1 MVKPRYAKLL
11 YDNNLIRLIY
21 LLLLPAALSI
31 TIHGAETDTTSVTA
45 LREVLV
51 TTTRPAVE
59 VIPSQRLSGDDLKK
73 LNSNTVADALRYF
86 SGIQIKDYGGIG
98 GVKTA
103 NVRSMGTNH
112 TGVVY
117 DGVELGNAQNGQID
131 LGQFSL
137 DNIEAISLYN
147 GQKSEILQPARDF
160 GTAASIYMRTRT
172 PHFAEGQRWHA
183 RFTFRTG
190 AFALVNPSV
199 LLEARLSKRLTSS
212 LNVEW
217 LKSNG
222 KYKFHAR
229 KYMSGGTLAYD
240 TVAVR
245 QNGDLEA
252 LRAEFNLIGELD
264 GGEWRAKIYHY
275 DSQRGIPGAIVN
287 NVWRRGERQ
296 WDNNSFA
303 QFSLSKYYGRLSF
316 LSNAKYSYYRT
327 RYINNDIT
335 QIKVDNLYRQQ
346 EAYGSLAAEYL
357 LLPTWRLALSYDF
370 QWNALQT
377 DIYGFVRPDRF
388 THFAALATALSLP
401 RFKAQASAMGT
412 FIRDK
417 VRGRNNVNRRA
428 FTPAVYLSAY
438 PLRTR
443 DFILRAFVKRSF
455 RMPTFND
462 LYYAEMGNSALNPEQ
477 VTQYNFGTL
486 YEHASHGF
494 FASWRVSADAY
505 INRVKDKIVAYPRGA
520 QFRWTM
526 LNLGLVDI
534 KGVDATTSLTLR
546 PTDGLMLT
554 IRGQYTYQYA
564 IDITSVSDSYY
575 RDQIPYIPR
584 HSASAVLNTEWRHWS
599 ANVSYIYV
607 GKRYSQPENT
617 AANLMDA
624 WHTTDL
630 SLCRDFTFN
639 RIAFRAMLELNNVFG
654 QSYEVVRNYPMP
666 GRNLR
671 LTFRVDF

>member
-1 MVKPRYAKLL
+1 MLL
-11 YDNNLIRLIY
+11 
-21 LLLLPAALSI
+21 AAANA
-31 TIHGAETDTTSVTA
+31 TVHGAETDTTSVTA

-51 TTTRPAVE
+51 TSVRPPVE
-59 VIPSQRLSGDDLKK
+59 VIPAQRLSGDELRR

-103 NVRSMGTNH
+103 NVRAMGTNH

-160 GTAASIYMRTRT
+160 GTAASIYLRTRT
-172 PHFAEGQRWHA
+172 PRFAEGQRWRGRVA
-183 RFTFRTG
+183 FRTG
-190 AFALVNPSV
+190 SFALINPSA
-199 LLEARLSKRLTSS
+199 LFEASLSERVSSS

-217 LKSNG
+217 LKSTG

-229 KYMSGGTLAYD
+229 KYLPGGTLAYD

-245 QNGDLEA
+245 QNGDIEA
-252 LRAEFNLIGELD
+252 LRAELNLNGTLE
-264 GGEWRAKIYHY
+264 GGEWRAKLYHY

-296 WDNNSFA
+296 WDNNSFG
-303 QFSLSKYYGRLSF
+303 QFSLSKYCERLS
-316 LSNAKYSYYRT
+316 LLANAKYSYYHT

-335 QIKVDNLYRQQ
+335 QIKVDNTYRQQ
-346 EAYGSLAAEYL
+346 EAYGSVAAEYRI
-357 LLPTWRLALSYDF
+357 LPPWRVALSYDF
-370 QWNALQT
+370 QWNALLT
-377 DIYGFVRPDRF
+377 DIFGFVRPDRY
-388 THFAALATALSLP
+388 THFAALATALNTP
-401 RFKAQASAMGT
+401 RLKAQASAMGT
-412 FIRDK
+412 FIRDD
-417 VRGRNNVNRRA
+417 VRGREAVHRRS
-428 FTPAVYLSAY
+428 FTPAVYLSGY
-438 PLRTR
+438 PLATH
-443 DFILRAFVKRSF
+443 DFSLRAFYKRSF

-462 LYYAEMGNSALNPEQ
+462 LYYAEMGNSALKPER
-477 VTQYNFGTL
+477 VAQYNAGLL
-486 YEHASHGF
+486 YEHASRGL
-494 FASWRVSADAY
+494 FAGWRVSADAY
-505 INRVKDKIVAYPRGA
+505 INRVNDKIVAYPRGA

-534 KGVDATTSLTLR
+534 KGVDATASATLR
-546 PTDGLMLT
+546 PAEELT
-554 IRGQYTYQYA
+554 FTLRGQYTFQHA
-564 IDITSVSDSYY
+564 IDITDPADSYY
-575 RDQIPYIPR
+575 RDQIPYLPR
-584 HSASAVLNTEWRHWS
+584 HSASAVLNAVWRRWS
-599 ANVSYIYV
+599 ANVSHIYV

-617 AANLMDA
+617 AANLMEA

-630 SLCRDFTFN
+630 SLCREFTFG
-639 RIAFRAMLELNNVFG
+639 RVDIRAMLELNNLFA

-666 GRNLR
+666 GRNFR
-671 LTFRVDF
+671 LSLVSLF